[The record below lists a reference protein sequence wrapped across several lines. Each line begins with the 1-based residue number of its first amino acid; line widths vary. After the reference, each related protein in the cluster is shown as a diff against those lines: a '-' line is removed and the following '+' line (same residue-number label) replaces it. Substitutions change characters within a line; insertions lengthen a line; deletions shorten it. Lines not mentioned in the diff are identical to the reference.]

1 MPYTQSTKEDAS
13 REAPPGVP
21 PSATRGMSSARQS
34 STMNI
39 VSRRDFLFRGAQALT
54 ALVLAPGLL
63 QGCGST
69 VENFAFEGNGASL
82 PSLDGLAGLLDG
94 PLLRPG
100 ATDFAQLA
108 KPWNLRYADRLPTAI
123 ARCQSLKDIANSVA
137 WSQANGVP
145 FVVRS
150 GGHSYS
156 GFSTTS
162 GLLVDIS
169 GMRDD
174 IYDPNSGRVTLG
186 PGARNATV
194 YEKLDPLSR
203 SVTHGRCLNV
213 GVAGLALGGGIG
225 FNMRLHG
232 LTCDQLVETDIM
244 LANGEVLRLNENQNS
259 DLFWA
264 VRGAG
269 GGNFGIHTS
278 MTFQTF
284 PVSNVI
290 TFNINFT
297 DRLDELLETLMGL
310 VSGFPREL
318 GLKFSVVVKQTDGIN
333 SLRLNLLGQLV
344 GTTAEL
350 NDLFAPLTAIATP
363 STSDIQETTYWFAQ
377 KNILGEDGSS
387 EYSFERSRYVN
398 QPINSQGI
406 QLILDRMANWPGL
419 PGDAVWKLFVAG
431 GAVSD
436 VAPSATAY
444 VHRQA
449 IGISAVEVEWKEALP
464 ANTVNVNREWLDEFH
479 AALAPYTSNQSYQ
492 NFIDERQGNF
502 LRAYYGENLERLV
515 EVKRRYDPGNVFT
528 YPQGI
533 PTSLP

>member
-1 MPYTQSTKEDAS
+1 MK
-13 REAPPGVP
+13 R
-21 PSATRGMSSARQS
+21 SSQC

-39 VSRRDFLFRGAQALT
+39 VNRRDFLLRGAQALT
-54 ALVLAPGLL
+54 ALVLAPSLL
-63 QGCGST
+63 QGCGSSA
-69 VENFAFEGNGASL
+69 ESFIYEGTGQNS
-82 PSLDGLAGLLDG
+82 PSLDSLARLLDG

-100 ATDFAQLA
+100 AAEFAEVA
-108 KPWNLRYADRLPTAI
+108 KPWNLRYADRLPAAI
-123 ARCQSLKDIANSVA
+123 VRCQSLDDIAASISWAQSNA
-137 WSQANGVP
+137 VP
-145 FVVRS
+145 FVIRS

-169 GMRDD
+169 SMRDD
-174 IYDPNSGRVTLG
+174 AYDRSSGRVKLG

-194 YEKLDPLSR
+194 YDKLDPLSR

-244 LANGEVLRLNENQNS
+244 LANGEILTLNENQNS

-290 TFNINFT
+290 AFNINFT

-310 VSGFPREL
+310 VSGFPRQL
-318 GLKFSVVVKQTDGIN
+318 GIKFSVVVKQTEGIN

-350 NDLFAPLTAIATP
+350 NDLFAPLYAIATP
-363 STSDIQETTYWFAQ
+363 STNDIQETTYWFAQ

-406 QLILDRMANWPGL
+406 AMILDRMANWPGL

-436 VAPSATAY
+436 VAPTATAY

-449 IGISAVEVEWKEALP
+449 IGISAVEVEWHDALP
-464 ANTVNVNREWLDEFH
+464 ANTVDVNREWLDEFH
-479 AALAPYTSNQSYQ
+479 AALAPYTSDQSYQ

-502 LRAYYGENLERLV
+502 LRAYYGQNLERLV

-533 PTSLP
+533 PVTLS